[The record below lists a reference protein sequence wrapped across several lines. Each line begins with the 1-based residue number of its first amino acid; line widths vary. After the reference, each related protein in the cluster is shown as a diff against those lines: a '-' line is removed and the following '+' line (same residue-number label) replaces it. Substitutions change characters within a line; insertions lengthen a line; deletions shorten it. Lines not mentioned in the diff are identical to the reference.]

1 MKLAFN
7 NIVDAAYSLPISGKL
22 ELKKLLEFN
31 IIEERRNEIAQDY
44 KQSKDDLKNNK
55 LTFSDDINELK
66 KMLG

>member
-1 MKLAFN
+1 MKLAFS